1 MSLQKIKALRE
12 ERFKLVMDAQAILK
26 QETMTPADEQKFD
39 ALMLEADKKKAEIDR
54 HERALGAEQELASR
68 VEQRAGREGISL
80 AAARETDEREV
91 TVFNQWL
98 RGGME
103 MLSAEERTIMMRRQ
117 NTDPGIRAAQ
127 SVGTTTAGGF
137 LVPQS
142 FSDRLEIALKF
153 FGGMLNEAEV
163 LETGSGADMPW
174 PTVNDT
180 TQTGAILAENAT
192 IPGQD
197 ITFNSVTLK
206 SYMYT
211 SKLIAV
217 SLQLMQDSFVSVD
230 NVVADLAGQRLGR
243 ILNAHFTVG
252 TGTAQPNGVV
262 TAATSGKVGI
272 VGQTVSVIYDDLV
285 DLIYS
290 VDRAYRAGSKFMAS
304 DSSIKVVMKL
314 KDSQNRPL
322 WQPSVQARQP
332 DFLMGYPVV
341 VNNDIA
347 VMAANAKSILFG
359 DFTKYKIRRVQG
371 VTLLR
376 LNERYADNL
385 QVGFFAFTRAD
396 GNLIDA
402 GTNPVKFYANSAT

>member
-1 MSLQKIKALRE
+1 
-12 ERFKLVMDAQAILK
+12 
-26 QETMTPADEQKFD
+26 
-39 ALMLEADKKKAEIDR
+39 
-54 HERALGAEQELASR
+54 
-68 VEQRAGREGISL
+68 
-80 AAARETDEREV
+80 
-91 TVFNQWL
+91 
-98 RGGME
+98 
-103 MLSAEERTIMMRRQ
+103 MMRRQ

-142 FSDRLEIALKF
+142 FSDRLEVALKV

-163 LETGSGADMPW
+163 LQTGSGADMPW

-180 TQTGAILAENAT
+180 TQTGAILAENAS
-192 IPGQD
+192 IPSQD
-197 ITFNSVTLK
+197 VTFASVTLK

-243 ILNAHFTVG
+243 ILNSHFTTG
-252 TGTAQPNGVV
+252 TGSGQPNGVV
-262 TAATSGKVGI
+262 TAAASGKVGTT
-272 VGQTVSVIYDDLV
+272 GQTASVIYDDLV

-290 VDRAYRAGSKFMAS
+290 VDKAYRAGSKFMAA

-322 WQPSVQARQP
+322 WQPSVQAGQP
-332 DFLMGYPVV
+332 DMLMGYPVV
-341 VNNDIA
+341 VNNDVA
-347 VMAANAKSILFG
+347 AMAANAKSIIFG

-371 VTLLR
+371 MTLLR

-402 GTNPVKFYANSAT
+402 GTNPVKYYANSAT

>member
-1 MSLQKIKALRE
+1 MSLAKIKALRE
-12 ERFKLVMDAQAILK
+12 DRAKLVADAQVVLK
-26 QETMTPADEQKFD
+26 QDKMSPEDEKKFD
-39 ALMLEADKKKAEIDR
+39 ALMADADAKKVEIDR
-54 HERALGAEQELASR
+54 HDRALSAERELETR
-68 VEQRAGREGISL
+68 VEQRAGRDGVPLS
-80 AAARETDEREV
+80 AARDTDEREV
-91 TVFNQWL
+91 VAFNQWL

-103 MLSAEERTIMMRRQ
+103 VLSAEERMIMMRRQ

-142 FSDRLEIALKF
+142 FSDRLEVALKV

-163 LETGSGADMPW
+163 LQTGSGADMPW

-180 TQTGAILAENAT
+180 TQTGAILAENAS
-192 IPGQD
+192 IPSQD
-197 ITFNSVTLK
+197 VTFASVTLK

-243 ILNAHFTVG
+243 ILNSHFTTG
-252 TGTAQPNGVV
+252 TGSGQPNGVV
-262 TAATSGKVGI
+262 TAAASGKVGTT
-272 VGQTVSVIYDDLV
+272 GQTASVIYDDLV

-290 VDRAYRAGSKFMAS
+290 VDKAYRAGSKFMAA

-322 WQPSVQARQP
+322 WQPSVQAGQP
-332 DFLMGYPVV
+332 DMLMGYPVV
-341 VNNDIA
+341 VNNDVA
-347 VMAANAKSILFG
+347 AMAANAKSIIFG

-371 VTLLR
+371 MTLLR

-402 GTNPVKFYANSAT
+402 GTNPVKYYANSAT